1 MRCINNK
8 DREETFDIRIENKFN
23 VDPAPNVMTDIKH
36 EILTL
41 RLNPDEKYLYVLT
54 KATKYIKTTT
64 MEVDKKTKK
73 EKKKEE
79 K

>member
-1 MRCINNK
+1 MRLINNK

-23 VDPAPNVMTDIKH
+23 VDPVPNVITDIKH
-36 EILTL
+36 EIMTL

-54 KATKYIKTTT
+54 KAIKYIKTTT

-79 K
+79 T